1 MVVVTGVVVFVVI
14 IVVVVMVVM
23 ILVVMV
29 VLVVVVLMIVV
40 LLIVTLQLR
49 IFAIEKVRKS
59 HVTRTFDF
67 GELKDCG
74 SGDGTES
81 YFSGEIG
88 FGGGDGS
95 DC

>member
-29 VLVVVVLMIVV
+29 VLVIVV
-40 LLIVTLQLR
+40 LVIVTLQLR
-49 IFAIEKVRKS
+49 IVVSKKARKI
-59 HVTRTFDF
+59 HVTRAFDF
-67 GELKDCG
+67 GKLKDCG
-74 SGDGTES
+74 SGDVDG
-81 YFSGEIG
+81 
-88 FGGGDGS
+88 GGGDGS